1 MDAAMPS
8 VVELLARFRARP
20 PLSVGERIAFGGVG
34 DRDVYNLGAPFEAA
48 GETIIA
54 GRVES
59 RDSELAEAVF
69 FVERDGVWSPRPA
82 SPSFSRLQDPCVA
95 RIGGE
100 LIFGGVEFPVDLPGG
115 DQGWRMRFYR
125 GKSLQDLDL
134 FLIGPDRMKDIR
146 MLELPGGRIGV
157 FSRPQGDRGGRGTLG
172 FTHVDRLQDLT
183 ARAIA
188 EAPLLRGQFQ
198 PEEWG
203 GANEAHVLRG
213 GRIGVLGHIAR
224 MDEAGKHYYPMVFAL
239 DPESGWR
246 SGLKIIATRADFPP
260 GPTKRPELEDVIFS
274 GGLLRNLDGTAVL
287 FAGISDAWAARITLP
302 DPFLKYEYGYED
314 VSSTTSTEP

>member
-1 MDAAMPS
+1 MDAAIPS
-8 VVELLARFRARP
+8 VGELLARFRARP
-20 PLSVGERIAFGGVG
+20 PLSVGERIAFGGMG
-34 DRDVYNLGAPFEAA
+34 DRDVYYIGAPFEAA

-95 RIGGE
+95 RIGVE

-172 FTHVDRLQDLT
+172 FPHVDRLQDLT

-188 EAPLLRGQFQ
+188 DAPLLRGQFQ

-213 GRIGVLGHIAR
+213 RPRGRNSKMSFFRVACSATSTAR
-224 MDEAGKHYYPMVFAL
+224 PYSSLASAMPGQRASPYPTRSLNTSTATRTSPQL
-239 DPESGWR
+239 PQRSREHHASSQEGRHPGPESIR
-246 SGLKIIATRADFPP
+246 
-260 GPTKRPELEDVIFS
+260 
-274 GGLLRNLDGTAVL
+274 
-287 FAGISDAWAARITLP
+287 
-302 DPFLKYEYGYED
+302 
-314 VSSTTSTEP
+314 